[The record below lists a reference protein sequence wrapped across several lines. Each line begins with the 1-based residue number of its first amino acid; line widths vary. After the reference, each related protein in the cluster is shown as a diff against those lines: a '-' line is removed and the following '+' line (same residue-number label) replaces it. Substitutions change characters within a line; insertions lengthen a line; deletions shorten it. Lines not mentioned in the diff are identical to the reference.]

1 MPKVGAIGF
10 LPRRA
15 DMSSDTAEGSVHA
28 STGLK
33 VRGLQ
38 FEVRVRGA
46 RLEGLYR
53 VVDSALI

>member
-1 MPKVGAIGF
+1 MF

-38 FEVRVRGA
+38 FEVRGA

-53 VVDSALI
+53 VVDAALI